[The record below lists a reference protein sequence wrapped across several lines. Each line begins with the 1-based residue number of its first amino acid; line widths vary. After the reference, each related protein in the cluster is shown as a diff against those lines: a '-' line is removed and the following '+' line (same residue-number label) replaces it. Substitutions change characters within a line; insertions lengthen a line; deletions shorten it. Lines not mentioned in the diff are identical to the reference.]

1 MYVCHCNV
9 VSDRIIRGAITAGA
23 RDVAGISA
31 RCGAGSACGGCVPAI
46 EDLLAEAAAAI
57 RTPELV
63 GLRQAA
69 RRRSP
74 DRPAVAAQPALA
86 RPAAG

>member
-9 VSDRIIRGAITAGA
+9 VSDRHIRAAIAAGA
-23 RDVAGISA
+23 VDVDGVSDA
-31 RCGAGSACGGCVPAI
+31 CGAATVCGGCVPTI

-57 RTPELV
+57 RQPDLV

-69 RRRSP
+69 RRGGGHRAP
-74 DRPAVAAQPALA
+74 VLPAAAVA